1 MAFKQCQK
9 LLNMHFCKFILY
21 PLKRALLGLQTAK
34 TQELRGASPPRP
46 RPGALKDYRDHDF
59 PNTEF
64 SYFLTI
70 DTRQ

>member
-1 MAFKQCQK
+1 MRLVVPEPLVFVGYTRLKHYK
-9 LLNMHFCKFILY
+9 TRKYVFLKFLFF
-21 PLKRALLGLQTAK
+21 PAK
-34 TQELRGASPPRP
+34 IGIQVYCF
-46 RPGALKDYRDHDF
+46 KDYRDHDF

>member
-1 MAFKQCQK
+1 MKQ
-9 LLNMHFCKFILY
+9 F
-21 PLKRALLGLQTAK
+21 PDAK
-34 TQELRGASPPRP
+34 VF
-46 RPGALKDYRDHDF
+46 KDYRDHDF

>member
-1 MAFKQCQK
+1 MSISNLISIYSAFTLCQSTTLCLANTQNPK
-9 LLNMHFCKFILY
+9 
-21 PLKRALLGLQTAK
+21 KRAATKFHPLTF
-34 TQELRGASPPRP
+34 
-46 RPGALKDYRDHDF
+46 KDYRDHDF

>member
-1 MAFKQCQK
+1 MKERKAE
-9 LLNMHFCKFILY
+9 LNFRNH
-21 PLKRALLGLQTAK
+21 AV
-34 TQELRGASPPRP
+34 
-46 RPGALKDYRDHDF
+46 KDYRDQDF

>member
-1 MAFKQCQK
+1 MILFSAEIFVV
-9 LLNMHFCKFILY
+9 LLLWLRHLLVIL
-21 PLKRALLGLQTAK
+21 LTAIVF
-34 TQELRGASPPRP
+34 
-46 RPGALKDYRDHDF
+46 KDYRYHDF

>member
-1 MAFKQCQK
+1 MTKLTFVCIFYIVISQNKSFFHLYFKDSSDEKCFDTVH
-9 LLNMHFCKFILY
+9 LFSI
-21 PLKRALLGLQTAK
+21 
-34 TQELRGASPPRP
+34 
-46 RPGALKDYRDHDF
+46 KDYRDHDF